1 MRSRGGR
8 FDTASLACRTINRY
22 ADTLVADTKTF
33 HDSVQNIKPLNDNL
47 IQNRIQG
54 FRFSSGN
61 LTRKVP
67 ENIPYAT
74 FSSFFMMEKMN
85 RAESRQSTM
94 STLHTIHNSMPPH
107 R

>member
-1 MRSRGGR
+1 MGRPLRPIQGHKDLQTPPTGG
-8 FDTASLACRTINRY
+8 L
-22 ADTLVADTKTF
+22 K
-33 HDSVQNIKPLNDNL
+33 NIKPLNDNL

-85 RAESRQSTM
+85 KAESRQSTM

>member
-1 MRSRGGR
+1 M
-8 FDTASLACRTINRY
+8 LK
-22 ADTLVADTKTF
+22 TKNQSQPNDF
-33 HDSVQNIKPLNDNL
+33 SFGLNFFFIWRKEIHDSVQNIKPLNDNL

>member
-1 MRSRGGR
+1 MRLIFIWRKE
-8 FDTASLACRTINRY
+8 I
-22 ADTLVADTKTF
+22 
-33 HDSVQNIKPLNDNL
+33 HDSAQNIKPLNDNL

-74 FSSFFMMEKMN
+74 FSSFFIMEKMN
-85 RAESRQSTM
+85 KAESRQSTM